1 MVVGVSQQDGDDL
14 HTRRFGLPLS
24 ILQCSLHRPL
34 TVHCILPHLT
44 PVRGKKRYRNVNNAL
59 NNCLRTGFSY
69 FVVFPAT
76 LERNHGSATGFRH
89 LTLGLHCVAGTV
101 SGTKESVVEEGTE
114 PHTET
119 TAASTTGR
127 GGKRRKTLTDS
138 ESLIFYAYI
147 FVKIR
152 KIKQIHPLFYAFGF
166 TILPLKCI
174 FSIRQAD
181 LCEGVV
187 VWCPPVGLLDK
198 LTVHFILQLRV
209 GQAHLQ
215 SVLGQRG
222 VVIDRWRLNQHVD
235 EELTGLQ
242 RRENFLIF

>member
-1 MVVGVSQQDGDDL
+1 MYCTFVTVCYLVGVVHEVDWDAEWQRMVVGVSQQDGDDL

-44 PVRGKKRYRNVNNAL
+44 PVRAKKRYRNVNNAL

-89 LTLGLHCVAGTV
+89 LTLGLHCVEGTV
-101 SGTKESVVEEGTE
+101 SGTKGSVVEEGTE

-127 GGKRRKTLTDS
+127 GGKRRKTLIDS

-152 KIKQIHPLFYAFGF
+152 KIKQIHPLF
-166 TILPLKCI
+166 
-174 FSIRQAD
+174 
-181 LCEGVV
+181 
-187 VWCPPVGLLDK
+187 LL
-198 LTVHFILQLRV
+198 
-209 GQAHLQ
+209 
-215 SVLGQRG
+215 SVLPFCHSNASL
-222 VVIDRWRLNQHVD
+222 VCTRLTCV
-235 EELTGLQ
+235 
-242 RRENFLIF
+242 RE